1 MIINSNTTSPRFSLY
16 HLDEGELY
24 IKEFGATCQYI
35 YPISN
40 TIEQLKGILHFC
52 SRSIIFE
59 PDIPSYSITKFHFR
73 NFISRPKIQLI
84 QNREMF
90 KLNVNK
96 MMIIPTP
103 PIIEAYKSY
112 EIVSDVV
119 IDFLFEKTEIVAE
132 IIFELIDK
140 YNSKQSLFEFDSI
153 DYLGTLYSFQFDYTL
168 IKTINEK
175 LLLKNELIVKRLI
188 PLIDIPGMLM
198 LTDMRIYFQPVF
210 KINLK
215 KCVSVNY
222 TKISHFYKRTTSQ
235 GEPGIEMITK
245 NNNKNLFIIF
255 DSEMNRD
262 MIYDIINSQTSI
274 ETQTNISIDK
284 YSKLWIEGAISN
296 YEYLILLNSAANRT
310 RNDLSQYPIFPWV
323 LSNYSS
329 ISLDLTNESNYR
341 DLSKPIGA
349 LNIKRLKQ
357 FKERY
362 NEMNEPKFLYGSHY
376 STPAYVIGYLV
387 REFPYYMLK
396 LHSGK
401 FDNPDRLFSS
411 IEIDWEI
418 CNSLSVKELIPEF
431 YESDTGFLKNE
442 KKVDFGVNSEG
453 ERIDIV
459 KLPQW
464 ALNQNDF
471 LRKMRE
477 ALESDYVSK
486 HLHEWIDLIFGYK
499 QRGKQAVEADNC
511 K

>member
-1 MIINSNTTSPRFSLY
+1 
-16 HLDEGELY
+16 
-24 IKEFGATCQYI
+24 
-35 YPISN
+35 
-40 TIEQLKGILHFC
+40 
-52 SRSIIFE
+52 
-59 PDIPSYSITKFHFR
+59 
-73 NFISRPKIQLI
+73 
-84 QNREMF
+84 
-90 KLNVNK
+90 
-96 MMIIPTP
+96 
-103 PIIEAYKSY
+103 
-112 EIVSDVV
+112 
-119 IDFLFEKTEIVAE
+119 
-132 IIFELIDK
+132 
-140 YNSKQSLFEFDSI
+140 
-153 DYLGTLYSFQFDYTL
+153 
-168 IKTINEK
+168 
-175 LLLKNELIVKRLI
+175 
-188 PLIDIPGMLM
+188 
-198 LTDMRIYFQPVF
+198 
-210 KINLK
+210 
-215 KCVSVNY
+215 
-222 TKISHFYKRTTSQ
+222 
-235 GEPGIEMITK
+235 
-245 NNNKNLFIIF
+245 
-255 DSEMNRD
+255 

-329 ISLDLTNESNYR
+329 ISLDLTNENNYR

-349 LNIKRLKQ
+349 LNVKRLKQ

-499 QRGKQAVEADNC
+499 QRGKEAVEADNC